1 MDSGATAASQAT
13 VLAAAESAAAQ
24 VTDGLFLD
32 LDTLW
37 SFVHEAR
44 HSLCA
49 CAQILQEHLRH
60 CRWQPRPVQEVIMLF
75 AATLQLK
82 PT

>member
-44 HSLCA
+44 HSLCVLTKPSRKTA
-49 CAQILQEHLRH
+49 LDNISHWHL
-60 CRWQPRPVQEVIMLF
+60 PRPVHEAIMLCM
-75 AATLQLK
+75 LRSHQ
-82 PT
+82 

>member
-1 MDSGATAASQAT
+1 MSVYRQADSFARLRMDSGASAASQAT
-13 VLAAAESAAAQ
+13 VLAAAESAAAE

-44 HSLCA
+44 HSRCYLTE
-49 CAQILQEHLRH
+49 ISRS
-60 CRWQPRPVQEVIMLF
+60 
-75 AATLQLK
+75 T
-82 PT
+82 T

>member
-1 MDSGATAASQAT
+1 MIVPCQADSFVRLRMDSGATAASQAT

-44 HSLCA
+44 HSLCS
-49 CAQILQEHLRH
+49 LSETSKL
-60 CRWQPRPVQEVIMLF
+60 
-75 AATLQLK
+75 
-82 PT
+82 